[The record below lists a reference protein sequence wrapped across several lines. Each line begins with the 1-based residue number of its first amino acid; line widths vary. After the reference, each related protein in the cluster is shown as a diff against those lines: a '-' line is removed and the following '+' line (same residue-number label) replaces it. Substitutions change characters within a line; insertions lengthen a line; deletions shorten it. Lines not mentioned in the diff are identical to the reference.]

1 MEGEV
6 RRDERKRRSSS
17 TRTRRGESASQTHCG
32 GSGSRHPCAEG
43 RGQPKVVKPSARR
56 DVVRFLQ
63 QVHGMSE
70 RRSCRL
76 VRVWQATHRY
86 ARKRGRDESLRSR
99 FCELAAEC
107 PRYGY
112 SRLYRKLTARRDKGE
127 SQTCLPA
134 LSRRR
139 ADGSEAAAETAGT
152 GSDLDERAD
161 GTERE
166 VVDPFR

>member
-1 MEGEV
+1 MESEV
-6 RRDERKRRSSS
+6 RRDEGERRAPT
-17 TRTRRGESASQTHCG
+17 TRARRGEPAAQTHCRRPG
-32 GSGSRHPCAEG
+32 ARHTCAQG
-43 RGQPKVVKPSARR
+43 CRQPKVVKPAARR

-152 GSDLDERAD
+152 SAALRGR
-161 GTERE
+161 
-166 VVDPFR
+166 V